1 MSRVAAS
8 VGKSIYRNPEVQR
21 SPGVYGLGLHLGSGL
36 DLLAEPATRDTS
48 QGQDNYK
55 TTTRQLQDNY
65 KTTARQL
72 HDNYKT
78 TTRQLQDNYKTTTR
92 QQMMLPEATLL
103 VLGA

>member
-1 MSRVAAS
+1 MRGRFGRQVYIPDGAQRCSAA
-8 VGKSIYRNPEVQR
+8 R
-21 SPGVYGLGLHLGSGL
+21 VYGLGLHLGSGL

-65 KTTARQL
+65 KTT
-72 HDNYKT
+72 
-78 TTRQLQDNYKTTTR
+78 TRQP
-92 QQMMLPEATLL
+92 MMLPEATLL